1 MTILGAGGD
10 GVRVLQRDAD
20 DELAGPVPQI
30 GEPEDVI
37 DEVPL
42 LKSKTGIGPYY
53 QIIPRK
59 EPDDPARPTTEDKY
73 AGCQPVELDI
83 RAEIFF
89 IICRAAVRL

>member
-10 GVRVLQRDAD
+10 AVRVLQRDAD

-59 EPDDPARPTTEDKY
+59 EPDDRQTADRRQVCWMSASILGYPSR
-73 AGCQPVELDI
+73 DI
-83 RAEIFF
+83 FYH
-89 IICRAAVRL
+89 L